1 MSRSKVV
8 VVLAMT
14 FVACSS
20 DNTADTGASPASTG
34 GSNNGGAINAGGQA
48 TQGGASTA
56 SSGGNSSPTQNCPPW
71 SKEKLFPIVGT
82 YFYGPNPGPCTVT
95 TQGAV
100 YTVTYN
106 ASNKPIRQATSDNV
120 NVTTY
125 AYTSGLLTSETDL
138 NQTNQTN
145 IAYQYSDNVA
155 GYTSSSAA
163 SVMSTYTYTLDAQGY
178 PQSLMAQGAILGA
191 NSPTRYQ
198 FVYDNCRIIERVA
211 YLADNTES
219 TNSDLFYSYDSQGR
233 ISERKS
239 ALFDE
244 TYDYSCW

>member
-1 MSRSKVV
+1 MNQSTVV

-20 DNTADTGASPASTG
+20 DNTAGTGASPTNTG
-34 GSNNGGAINAGGQA
+34 GSNNGGAVNAGGQA

-71 SKEKLFPIVGT
+71 PKEKLFPIAGP

-100 YTVTYN
+100 YTVTYD

-125 AYTSGLLTSETDL
+125 GYTSGLLTTETDL
-138 NQTNQTN
+138 NQANQN
-145 IAYQYSDNVA
+145 NVAYQYSDNAA
-155 GYTSSSAA
+155 GYTNSSAA
-163 SVMSTYTYTLDAQGY
+163 GVLSTYTYTLDAQGY
-178 PQSLMAQGAILGA
+178 PQSVTAQGSILGPT
-191 NSPTRYQ
+191 SPARYQ
-198 FVYDNCRIIERVA
+198 FLYDNCRITERVA

-219 TNSDLFYSYDSQGR
+219 TNSDMFFSYDSQGR
-233 ISERKS
+233 MIERTS
-239 ALFDE
+239 TSFDE
-244 TYDYSCW
+244 TYDYTCW